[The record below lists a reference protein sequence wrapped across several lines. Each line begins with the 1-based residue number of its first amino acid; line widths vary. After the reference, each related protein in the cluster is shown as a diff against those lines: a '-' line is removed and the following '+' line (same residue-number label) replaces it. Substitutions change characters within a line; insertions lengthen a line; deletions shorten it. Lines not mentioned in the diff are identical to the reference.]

1 MSVWTEAR
9 SAAQGLTDAAVRT
22 AYRGAYSL
30 AMAYWFVRRPSTG
43 GVFVGVWHGR
53 RVLLLQ
59 NSYKRLFSMPG
70 GGSHPGES
78 HLETGMRELQEEVG
92 LTLSASQLR
101 EVLDVVHYEEYKRD
115 HVFFLEVELD
125 SEPAL
130 TIDRREV
137 VWAAFLDV
145 DAALQLP
152 VASPIRDYL
161 TDAARRRAA
170 PAPSR

>member
-1 MSVWTEAR
+1 MSVWKEAR
-9 SAAQGLTDAAVRT
+9 SAARDLTDAAVRT

-30 AMAYWFVRRPSTG
+30 AMAYWFVRRPSTD

-70 GGSHPGES
+70 GGAHPGES

-101 EVLDVVHYEEYKRD
+101 EALDVVHYEEYKRD

-125 SEPAL
+125 TEPAL

-137 VWAAFLDV
+137 IWAAFLDV

-152 VASPIRDYL
+152 VAEPIRAYL
-161 TDAARRRAA
+161 TEAAQRRAA
-170 PAPSR
+170 SAPSR